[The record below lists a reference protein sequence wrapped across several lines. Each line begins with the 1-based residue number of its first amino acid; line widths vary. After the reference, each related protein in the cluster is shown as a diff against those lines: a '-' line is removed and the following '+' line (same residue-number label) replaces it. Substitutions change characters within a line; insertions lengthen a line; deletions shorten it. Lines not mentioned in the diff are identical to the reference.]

1 MEKCSESL
9 SVFSCNANTVS
20 YYPVVVFLKFNE
32 GNFLD
37 KNDKLMKVNGFL
49 V

>member
-20 YYPVVVFLKFNE
+20 YYPVVVLKFNE

-37 KNDKLMKVNGFL
+37 KFMKVNGFL

>member
-9 SVFSCNANTVS
+9 SVFNCNANTVS
-20 YYPVVVFLKFNE
+20 YYPVVVFNE

-37 KNDKLMKVNGFL
+37 KFMKVNGFL